1 MKRLGVITI
10 ILAISASTTLGGP
23 EKPWFPQAFQLSPG
37 EATHYASRCDPGRP
51 VQAVV
56 TGRGASPLGVYVYNA
71 VGQCVAHDDDL
82 TGNLVDD
89 RIVAWTPTNTGPYEL
104 EIRNLGGA
112 LNIVE
117 AVFRGSGGGE
127 K

>member
-1 MKRLGVITI
+1 MKRLAVVA
-10 ILAISASTTLGGP
+10 ILAITASTTSGGP
-23 EKPWFPQAFQLSPG
+23 EKPWLPEAFKVRPG
-37 EATHYASRCDPGRP
+37 EAVHYASRCEPGRP

-56 TGRGASPLGVYVYNA
+56 TGSGAAPLGVYVYNA
-71 VGQCVAHDDDL
+71 AGQCVAYDDDVA
-82 TGNLVDD
+82 GNLVDD
-89 RIVAWTPTNTGPYEL
+89 RIVAWTPTDAGAYDL
-104 EIRNLGGA
+104 EIRNLGGV